1 MAAALVVVVSALFS
15 QAQSANDRGR
25 EPRRANPNAER
36 ASGVI
41 IKVEPIGKGESSG
54 SKDEGESR
62 KARSHRVSR
71 RLTINTAAVW
81 RDWARD
87 QVINKPTESAKAE
100 SAEGANSVAT
110 KGEPAA
116 KDSLVVVAIGPQTKV
131 ETRFRLVDDETS
143 KGYKTPEEARSANTD
158 PAAEKPKEL
167 VAPEGIRA
175 ADPFQGGRPESRPLR
190 RGRLPP
196 RDGEEEQEG
205 EGCRRDRH
213 RDPARRARGIVGLV
227 QPWVTIFLTTAANP
241 GD

>member
-1 MAAALVVVVSALFS
+1 MAAALVVVVSSLFS
-15 QAQSANDRGR
+15 QAQERKDRGR
-25 EPRRANPNAER
+25 EPRRANPKTER

-62 KARSHRVSR
+62 KARAHRVSR

-131 ETRFRLVDDETS
+131 ETRFRLVDDETG

-158 PAAEKPKEL
+158 PAAEKPKSSSRRKGSEQPTHFKADDL
-167 VAPEGIRA
+167 RAGLFVEVDFRHETERKNRRERDVAATVTVIR
-175 ADPFQGGRPESRPLR
+175 PVE
-190 RGRLPP
+190 
-196 RDGEEEQEG
+196 
-205 EGCRRDRH
+205 
-213 RDPARRARGIVGLV
+213 PAE
-227 QPWVTIFLTTAANP
+227 
-241 GD
+241 